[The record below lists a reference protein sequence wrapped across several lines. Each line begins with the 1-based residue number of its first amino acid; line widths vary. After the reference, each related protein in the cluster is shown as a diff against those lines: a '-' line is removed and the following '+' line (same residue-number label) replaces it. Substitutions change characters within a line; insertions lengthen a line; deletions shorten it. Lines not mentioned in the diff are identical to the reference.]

1 MILGFGQP
9 VRPAKSRIG
18 AALFIL
24 ILPVITPSAATPK
37 LLPLA
42 LAD

>member
-1 MILGFGQP
+1 MTLGFGQP
-9 VRPAKSRIG
+9 ARPAKNRIG

-24 ILPVITPSAATPK
+24 IFPVITTSAATPK